1 MTNGRPEVRLVK
13 MMSISRLSPR
23 LLMSPSP
30 ETEALTMRLLK
41 SQNRFLLHG
50 VLAAAVC
57 LFLILLNILIDGM
70 QTPWSVYPLVAW
82 GGLVAAHWLAVEY
95 LGARRREEK
104 HRQLTESWRRS
115 SRQAE
120 GEITEITVLRR
131 KLLAGAEAAREA
143 LRPISPEATA
153 DVSRGEASA
162 LDLVA
167 WLDEAEPLLAR
178 SSEILALRQQVAT
191 ALSKPMPD
199 ADRTPLEILLTQLDL
214 HDVKLAVLERET
226 SRRRS
231 VLESFLLVLESAG
244 AAASSADV
252 LTAVSDPLRGRVR
265 LLEEVAASEVA
276 GAAVGEGSTVASDRI
291 REEVRLAQELQKSIL
306 PSKAPEVP
314 GLAVA
319 HFYRPSSEVGG
330 DFFDFYST
338 APGRLLVAV
347 GDASG
352 HGLDSSM
359 MSSMMKSA
367 LYTHV
372 SAGRSLDES
381 MVEMNRMMCDTVGR
395 RRLMTLA
402 LLEIDVGEH
411 RLRWVNAGH
420 VFPLLV
426 SGSEVRELEQSSYPL
441 GVRREV
447 DYSVLEEELKS
458 GDRIVLVTDGCIEAL
473 DGDGE
478 VYGWDRL
485 GERVRELAGEDSQA
499 IADGLAEDFWTHLGG
514 QSPQDDITMVVVA
527 FEP

>member
-1 MTNGRPEVRLVK
+1 
-13 MMSISRLSPR
+13 MSTSRFAPQLLLSP
-23 LLMSPSP
+23 SA
-30 ETEALTMRLLK
+30 ETEAVVLRMLR
-41 SQNRFLLHG
+41 SQHRILLHA
-50 VLAAAVC
+50 VTWAAIC
-57 LFLILLNILIDGM
+57 LFLVLLNVMIDGM
-70 QTPWSVYPLVAW
+70 ATPWSLYPLAAW
-82 GGLVAAHWLAVEY
+82 GVLVVGHWLIRGVMGRHRSQEEH
-95 LGARRREEK
+95 RRLTANWEAEAG
-104 HRQLTESWRRS
+104 QQEASGLTEIRD
-115 SRQAE
+115 
-120 GEITEITVLRR
+120 LRE
-131 KLLAGAEAAREA
+131 KLLAGAEAARQA

-167 WLDEAEPLLAR
+167 WLDQAEPILAR
-178 SSEILALRQQVAT
+178 SSAARDSRYEVAE
-191 ALSKPMPD
+191 ALSKPLPQV
-199 ADRTPLEILLTQLDL
+199 DRAPLEKLLTQLDL
-214 HDVKLAVLERET
+214 QDVKLAVLERET

-244 AAASSADV
+244 VAGSSTDV

-265 LLEEVAASEVA
+265 LLEETARSDVR
-276 GAAVGEGSTVASDRI
+276 GAAIGEGSTPTSDRI

-306 PSKAPEVP
+306 PSEAPEIS
-314 GLAVA
+314 GLKVA

-330 DFFDFYST
+330 DFFDFYET
-338 APGRLLVAV
+338 GPGRLLVAV

-359 MSSMMKSA
+359 VSSMMKSA

-402 LLEIDVGEH
+402 LLEIDVAAQ
-411 RLRWVNAGH
+411 RLSWVNAGH

-426 SGSEVRELEQSSYPL
+426 SGSVVRELEQSSYPL
-441 GVRREV
+441 GVRRELE
-447 DYSVLEEELKS
+447 YSVLEENLQS

-473 DGDGE
+473 DADGE

-485 GERVRELAGEDSQA
+485 SERLSALGGSDSQA
-499 IADGLAEDFWTHLGG
+499 IADGLAEDFWSHLGG
-514 QSPQDDITMVVVA
+514 QPPQDDITMVVVA
-527 FEP
+527 LEP

>member
-1 MTNGRPEVRLVK
+1 
-13 MMSISRLSPR
+13 MSVSRFAPQLLLSP
-23 LLMSPSP
+23 SV
-30 ETEALTMRLLK
+30 ETEALVLRMLRSQSLL
-41 SQNRFLLHG
+41 LLH
-50 VLAAAVC
+50 VATAAATC
-57 LFLILLNILIDGM
+57 MFLVLLNVLIDGM
-70 QTPWSVYPLVAW
+70 AIPWSVFPVGAW
-82 GGLVAAHWLAVEY
+82 AVLLGAHWLLLEF
-95 LGARRREEK
+95 GRRRRDEAEHWMLAK
-104 HRQLTESWRRS
+104 AWEDSASQSESSGLTEIRD
-115 SRQAE
+115 
-120 GEITEITVLRR
+120 LRE
-131 KLLAGAEAAREA
+131 KLLTGAEAAREA

-167 WLDEAEPLLAR
+167 WLDRAEPLLTRTSAAR
-178 SSEILALRQQVAT
+178 ALRQKVAA
-191 ALSKPMPD
+191 ALSKPISE
-199 ADRTPLEILLTQLDL
+199 ADRSPLENLLTQLDL
-214 HDVKLAVLERET
+214 QDVKLAVLERET

-244 AAASSADV
+244 VAGSSAEV

-265 LLEEVAASEVA
+265 LLEEVARSAVE
-276 GAAVGEGSTVASDRI
+276 GAQVGEGSTPASDRI
-291 REEVRLAQELQKSIL
+291 REEVRLAQELQRSIL
-306 PSKAPEVP
+306 PSEAPEIP
-314 GLAVA
+314 GLEVA

-330 DFFDFYST
+330 DFFDFYAT

-402 LLEIDVGEH
+402 LLEIDVAAH
-411 RLRWVNAGH
+411 RVKWVNAGH

-426 SGSEVRELEQSSYPL
+426 SGNEVRELEQSSYPL

-447 DYSVLEEELKS
+447 DYKVLEEALMPA
-458 GDRIVLVTDGCIEAL
+458 DRIVLVTDGCIEAL
-473 DGDGE
+473 DADGE

-485 GERVRELAGEDSQA
+485 GERLREVASGDSQA
-499 IADGLAEDFWTHLGG
+499 IVDGLAEDFWKHLDG
-514 QSPQDDITMVVVA
+514 QPAQDDITMVVVT